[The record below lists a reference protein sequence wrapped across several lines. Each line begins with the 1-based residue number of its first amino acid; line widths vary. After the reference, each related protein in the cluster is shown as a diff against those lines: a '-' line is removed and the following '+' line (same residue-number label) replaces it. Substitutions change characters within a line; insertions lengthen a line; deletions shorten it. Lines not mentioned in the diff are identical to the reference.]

1 MRDPQLLAPLIQWF
15 FPTFFPAH
23 GRKGLGT
30 KAKADAMAD
39 GLAHLCKIFWLQTE
53 ATDRSGI
60 GEADVGRETN
70 L

>member
-1 MRDPQLLAPLIQWF
+1 
-15 FPTFFPAH
+15 
-23 GRKGLGT
+23 
-30 KAKADAMAD
+30 MAD